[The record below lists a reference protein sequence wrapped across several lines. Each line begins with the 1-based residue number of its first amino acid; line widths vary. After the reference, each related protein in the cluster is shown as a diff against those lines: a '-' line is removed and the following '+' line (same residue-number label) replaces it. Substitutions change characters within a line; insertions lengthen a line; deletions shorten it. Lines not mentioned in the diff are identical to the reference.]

1 MEERTTIVKLQAHV
15 TGKLQPLDVCC
26 FGPLNMERRKKL
38 NEKMNL
44 FGPRE
49 TILQL
54 VFVDLL
60 SENWCKCILSVEFMT
75 QPVNHE
81 PEAMSDLS
89 IFQKHTIKPN
99 CSSTPQLQSERQCYY
114 AELGPITPGHPW

>member
-1 MEERTTIVKLQAHV
+1 MWFNDGHLTHVTLNLIEKAMEERITIVELPAHV
-15 TGKLQPLDVCC
+15 TSKLQPLDVCC
-26 FGPLNMERRKKL
+26 FGPLNMERGKKL

-60 SENWCKCILSVEFMT
+60 SENWC
-75 QPVNHE
+75 
-81 PEAMSDLS
+81 
-89 IFQKHTIKPN
+89 N
-99 CSSTPQLQSERQCYY
+99 C
-114 AELGPITPGHPW
+114 

>member
-26 FGPLNMERRKKL
+26 FGPLNMERWKKL

-81 PEAMSDLS
+81 PEAARFVNIS
-89 IFQKHTIKPN
+89 KTHNKT
-99 CSSTPQLQSERQCYY
+99 
-114 AELGPITPGHPW
+114 